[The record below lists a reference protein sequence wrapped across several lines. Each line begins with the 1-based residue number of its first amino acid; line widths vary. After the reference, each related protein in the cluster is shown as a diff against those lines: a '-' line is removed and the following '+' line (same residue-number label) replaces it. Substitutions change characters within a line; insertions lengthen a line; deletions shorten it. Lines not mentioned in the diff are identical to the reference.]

1 MKDREV
7 PNLQEIFSEGGFLII
22 YEVINYRL
30 LVLGWRF
37 AKTSVFM
44 ILGILVT
51 FIASA
56 LEGIGVDLFAPLDR
70 HGLYHIVM
78 MIAIVLLFVATFGLK
93 AKL

>member
-37 AKTSVFM
+37 AKTSVD
-44 ILGILVT
+44 IEPIDH
-51 FIASA
+51 FIVSNNT
-56 LEGIGVDLFAPLDR
+56 I
-70 HGLYHIVM
+70 IK
-78 MIAIVLLFVATFGLK
+78 III
-93 AKL
+93 